1 LPTIIFKKLVNLPR
15 VVDRRISRNERVSKI
30 NSSLRHERQNKF
42 TSTKNFLKGNIMKAL
57 VMIGLVAMSSIALAN
72 GGGGGGGG
80 NPTTQTSVIMHTSVW
95 NTSDGSGSASE
106 QNLASNA
113 GTFTNSNTLSQTVNA
128 KHSLISNDSY
138 SGGRATQNIASNA
151 GTSGLYTTTH
161 QLASITHSSVINRAS
176 WNAQA
181 IQNISSN
188 TNCITCLNSSSG
200 SGHGHGHGN

>member
-1 LPTIIFKKLVNLPR
+1 
-15 VVDRRISRNERVSKI
+15 
-30 NSSLRHERQNKF
+30 
-42 TSTKNFLKGNIMKAL
+42 MKAL
-57 VMIGLVAMSSIALAN
+57 VMVGLVTMTSMAMATV
-72 GGGGGGGG
+72 GGGGSD
-80 NPTTQTSVIMHTSVW
+80 PTSQTSVIMHTSVW
-95 NTSDGSGSASE
+95 NTSDGMGSASE

-188 TNCITCLNSSSG
+188 TNCITCLNST